1 MLHLLMS
8 LFVFLCMVI
17 KFLLHYS
24 TIFIPLFNPCRYGVT
39 IVGDEVSA
47 ECSSRGVNEN
57 DVASMSSLLFRDVS
71 QPADSSS
78 ATTYNICFILT
89 VYILYTV

>member
-1 MLHLLMS
+1 MYAT
-8 LFVFLCMVI
+8 FVDVSVCVPMHGYKIF
-17 KFLLHYS
+17 S

-47 ECSSRGVNEN
+47 ECSSRGVNED

-71 QPADSSS
+71 QLADSSS
-78 ATTYNICFILT
+78 ATTYNI
-89 VYILYTV
+89 